1 MVAGPPPQSPSA
13 EASGDGSPAQERTVV
28 KTTGNPEGVAV
39 HGVSGNKTE
48 KKSSKGLKR
57 VMKADNVHVLD
68 ASKEGNVGRFINVR
82 GLNTDYLLFD
92 ATIV

>member
-13 EASGDGSPAQERTVV
+13 EASGDGSSAQERTVV
-28 KTTGNPEGVAV
+28 KTTGNPKVAAV
-39 HGVSGNKTE
+39 HGINGNKPE

-57 VMKADNVHVLD
+57 AMKVDNVHVLD

-82 GLNTDYLLFD
+82 GQNTDYLVFY